1 LQAYGPFSFIFIK
14 LEGYSRDF
22 TTSPPF
28 SQTHIQPLSPLLLPS
43 SFSFLFTHTHAQEG
57 ERASQIERGRERE
70 NEIER
75 ESCRLKERGVAG
87 REKERKKERMK
98 KKKKKSVKK
107 KKTWRRLWPWNL
119 EW

>member
-28 SQTHIQPLSPLLLPS
+28 PQTHVQPLSPLLLPS
-43 SFSFLFTHTHAQEG
+43 SFSFLFTHTHTHKRKRELRRLREG
-57 ERASQIERGRERE
+57 ERE

-75 ESCRLKERGVAG
+75 ERAADGK
-87 REKERKKERMK
+87 REELLAMRKKERKKERK
-98 KKKKKSVKK
+98 
-107 KKTWRRLWPWNL
+107 R
-119 EW
+119 E